1 MAYKYHKA
9 RQFGLHTD
17 FPRTYRNRLLSGLTC
32 GHRPEPE
39 LVVTNDAITAIDIN
53 PFTEDLLGV
62 ACRKGAVFLHPLR
75 REAPKEA
82 PRLQEE
88 TSSRLN
94 YLGFAGL
101 KFVASHV
108 ACGAR
113 ERAVEVYDCTTSRA
127 RKVKRFQTVSEISA
141 FAANPDTSSPLLA
154 AGLEQGG
161 FEMLDLRRKSSVGEP
176 FLGMEGSCSGLQF
189 VNQYH
194 VVGGSRAGEVL
205 LWDIRMV
212 HKTPLLEFGRRP
224 PVSTNRQAPA
234 GSRGQKRNRAGRS
247 EEVDEAVWQYVMNHE
262 RKGAPMARPVKDS
275 RKTTARGRRP
285 RIVRASLTEDTSL
298 KAEPLRFY
306 SSVDLGIKLMSG
318 QQRNLSFQ
326 PGRTIGASANMPPR
340 IGRRRHGRA
349 SQLERVYDILPPAK
363 WDNGVVYVLADLG
376 VHRYNAADGTRLSFT
391 RFPNVSQSVACLLD
405 GIDSVALA
413 NRNGMTVL
421 SSDGRDRRALIQS
434 HIYVMTGLA
443 WSCRLGTIFSC
454 GAEGT
459 VNRYARTSWKASAYQ
474 DPIQDDEDEE
484 DNWSD

>member
-1 MAYKYHKA
+1 MAYNKA
-9 RQFGLHTD
+9 RQFGLQTD

-82 PRLQEE
+82 PQTAGGDVQSVELPRVRRSQVRSEPRRL
-88 TSSRLN
+88 
-94 YLGFAGL
+94 
-101 KFVASHV
+101 
-108 ACGAR
+108 R
-113 ERAVEVYDCTTSRA
+113 ELERGPLRSTTVPLARA

-141 FAANPDTSSPLLA
+141 FAASPDTSSPLLA

-176 FLGMEGSCSGLQF
+176 FLGMEGK
-189 VNQYH
+189 
-194 VVGGSRAGEVL
+194 L
-205 LWDIRMV
+205 LRPSIR
-212 HKTPLLEFGRRP
+212 E
-224 PVSTNRQAPA
+224 PVPR
-234 GSRGQKRNRAGRS
+234 
-247 EEVDEAVWQYVMNHE
+247 EVDEAVWQYVMNHE

-275 RKTTARGRRP
+275 REPTARGRRP
-285 RIVRASLTEDTSL
+285 RIVRASLTEDTPL
-298 KAEPLRFY
+298 KAQPLRFY
-306 SSVDLGIKLMSG
+306 SSVGLGIKLMSG

-405 GIDSVALA
+405 GLDSVALA

-421 SSDGRDRRALIQS
+421 SGDGGDRRALVQS

-443 WSCRLGTIFSC
+443 WSSRLGTIFSC

-459 VNRYARTSWKASAYQ
+459 VNRYARTSWTASAYQ
-474 DPIQDDEDEE
+474 DPFQDDEDEE